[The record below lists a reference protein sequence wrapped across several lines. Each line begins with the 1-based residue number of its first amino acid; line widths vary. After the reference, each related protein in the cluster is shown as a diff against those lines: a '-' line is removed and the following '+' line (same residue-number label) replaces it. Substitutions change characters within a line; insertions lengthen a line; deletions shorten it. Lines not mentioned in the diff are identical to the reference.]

1 MQRLLVA
8 FLIQISAFAS
18 AGYLYA
24 YAPEQNP
31 VTGDTVKKVAIDSVR
46 AIELGEM
53 KKNSDFKSEITYK
66 ASRYML
72 LDVDGKTLYLS
83 DDGQLKYETMVLNAD
98 SVVVDWEKNTV
109 SAGGKVDSVGQ
120 FRGRPV
126 FDENGQKYNA
136 ESMSYN
142 FKTQKGLVRGAKTK
156 QGEEYVLANRVKKVD
171 ENTYYISDGKFTSCE
186 LDHPH
191 YYIRSKRL
199 KVVPR
204 KTIVTGP
211 VQLVIEDFP
220 LPLVLPFGFFPNQT
234 GKRSGIVMPTYG
246 NSADRGFFLRD
257 GGYYL
262 AISDHLDLLLK
273 GDIFSKGGWRLAG
286 STSYNKRYKYVG
298 TLGMEYGF
306 QRYGEPADGDKYRE
320 QRNFWVR
327 WDHKQTISPQATLN
341 ASVNAG
347 SSDYYSNNSYNEKEY
362 LSNTL
367 KSTVNFNQA
376 FANSTWRLN
385 VTLDHSQNTQTREMS
400 LGLPTLAV
408 TKGRFFPFKGANST
422 GDKWFTKI
430 GASYSMNLK
439 NQITAP
445 DSVIPQLFLNPNSQ
459 VTLLDIT
466 ELESGFFDTTITT
479 KRGLD
484 YFKNGISH
492 SIPVSLQLNAFKKYV
507 NIVPSLNLR
516 DRWYIKEKIKTWNAD
531 SAKVLS
537 EDRYGFFA
545 AHDFDFSVNTS
556 TRLYGIFNLKGARKT
571 MLRHTLQPAIG
582 YRYRP
587 DYSTAGWNVFRTVQS
602 DTSGKTV
609 QYSRYEGALFGGPA
623 AGAEQVM
630 NMSINNVLELKLR
643 SKEAE
648 KDTTIKDPWTR
659 ITLLDAFSLS
669 SSYNFAADSLKL
681 APLNMNA
688 RTNLLNNKLNV
699 VWSGVVDP
707 YAVNAAGQRIDT
719 FRYALNGRIGRLSSM
734 NLALGTRFQS
744 KSKTGP
750 ELDEDGK
757 KIPEDQLN
765 DLQYFR
771 DLYVDFNVPWNVSVN
786 LLLNYT
792 NTGKFRD
799 TTLTVNFNG
808 DVNLSPKWKVGFTS
822 GYDFSNMDF
831 SYTSISIYRDL
842 HCWEMSMTWVPFGI
856 RKSYNLSLN
865 VKSSTLK
872 DLKLTK
878 RRDWQ
883 DRF

>member
-286 STSYNKRYKYVG
+286 STSYNKRGLVEISRRGALSVRVG
-298 TLGMEYGF
+298 HRARGRA
-306 QRYGEPADGDKYRE
+306 QPAASLAR
-320 QRNFWVR
+320 R
-327 WDHKQTISPQATLN
+327 AN
-341 ASVNAG
+341 ARRRKRRPRARRR
-347 SSDYYSNNSYNEKEY
+347 KC
-362 LSNTL
+362 
-367 KSTVNFNQA
+367 
-376 FANSTWRLN
+376 
-385 VTLDHSQNTQTREMS
+385 TRE
-400 LGLPTLAV
+400 PT
-408 TKGRFFPFKGANST
+408 N
-422 GDKWFTKI
+422 
-430 GASYSMNLK
+430 
-439 NQITAP
+439 
-445 DSVIPQLFLNPNSQ
+445 
-459 VTLLDIT
+459 
-466 ELESGFFDTTITT
+466 
-479 KRGLD
+479 
-484 YFKNGISH
+484 H
-492 SIPVSLQLNAFKKYV
+492 
-507 NIVPSLNLR
+507 
-516 DRWYIKEKIKTWNAD
+516 
-531 SAKVLS
+531 
-537 EDRYGFFA
+537 
-545 AHDFDFSVNTS
+545 
-556 TRLYGIFNLKGARKT
+556 
-571 MLRHTLQPAIG
+571 
-582 YRYRP
+582 
-587 DYSTAGWNVFRTVQS
+587 
-602 DTSGKTV
+602 
-609 QYSRYEGALFGGPA
+609 
-623 AGAEQVM
+623 
-630 NMSINNVLELKLR
+630 
-643 SKEAE
+643 
-648 KDTTIKDPWTR
+648 
-659 ITLLDAFSLS
+659 
-669 SSYNFAADSLKL
+669 
-681 APLNMNA
+681 
-688 RTNLLNNKLNV
+688 
-699 VWSGVVDP
+699 
-707 YAVNAAGQRIDT
+707 
-719 FRYALNGRIGRLSSM
+719 
-734 NLALGTRFQS
+734 
-744 KSKTGP
+744 
-750 ELDEDGK
+750 
-757 KIPEDQLN
+757 
-765 DLQYFR
+765 
-771 DLYVDFNVPWNVSVN
+771 
-786 LLLNYT
+786 
-792 NTGKFRD
+792 
-799 TTLTVNFNG
+799 
-808 DVNLSPKWKVGFTS
+808 
-822 GYDFSNMDF
+822 
-831 SYTSISIYRDL
+831 
-842 HCWEMSMTWVPFGI
+842 
-856 RKSYNLSLN
+856 
-865 VKSSTLK
+865 
-872 DLKLTK
+872 
-878 RRDWQ
+878 
-883 DRF
+883 